1 MKFTKQK
8 QQNRLLIGNLNINSI
23 CSKFDQTKCLIKG
36 KVDNLT
42 ITENKSDSSFTI
54 TQFLIYGYSKPFRF
68 DRNRNAVGVLLYV
81 REDIVSR
88 EVKSENLSID
98 INKIFIELNLR
109 KVKWLF
115 FSTHHPPSQSEDY
128 YFSRVSN
135 CLDAFSPTYDRFL
148 LVGNFNADYSKETL
162 FNFLQK
168 HNAANILKDKTR
180 FKIVLKLSKC
190 NCLFNRSIRF

>member
-1 MKFTKQK
+1 M
-8 QQNRLLIGNLNINSI
+8 I
-23 CSKFDQTKCLIKG
+23 CSKFDQTKCLLKG
-36 KVDNLT
+36 KIDSLT

-54 TQFLIYGYSKPFRF
+54 TQFFVDGYSKPFRF

-88 EVKSENLSID
+88 ELESDNLPID
-98 INKIFIELNLR
+98 INKIFIELILR

-115 FSTHHPPSQSEDY
+115 FSTYHPPSQSEDY
-128 YFSRVSN
+128 YFSLVSN
-135 CLDAFSPTYDRFL
+135 CLDAFSPTYDRLL

-168 HNAANILKDKTR
+168 HNAANILNDKICFR
-180 FKIVLKLSKC
+180 V
-190 NCLFNRSIRF
+190 

>member
-1 MKFTKQK
+1 MKFTRQK

-115 FSTHHPPSQSEDY
+115 IQ
-128 YFSRVSN
+128 
-135 CLDAFSPTYDRFL
+135 PTILLLSLRATIFL
-148 LVGNFNADYSKETL
+148 LLAIALMHSVPHMTDSYWLAILMLIIPKKLCSISFSSITL
-162 FNFLQK
+162 QTL
-168 HNAANILKDKTR
+168 
-180 FKIVLKLSKC
+180 
-190 NCLFNRSIRF
+190 